1 MRLLATTLGAALA
14 STLLAAAPARSPD
27 MHHAASGR
35 YRLVVTGF
43 TVNHETWDNAFETD
57 GKRDEIWID
66 ARIQLVD
73 RAGQTISQIGGK
85 RTSVIGDVNGQS
97 GRIQGGSASTRGGL
111 RTGDAFPTPEPW
123 NLYGGVSTT
132 GGLPM
137 EVWRGDLLQGG
148 NGVAV
153 LPSVWEWD
161 GPQDAVRQFGSFV
174 AGMGSVGPGIVG
186 TVFAQVG
193 RFLIDGAPVGA
204 RLVDAMYG
212 DWLGRA
218 EDRPLGLGVV
228 RTTADGKALYGW
240 KATPM
245 ISLTYESA
253 EALLAANPTGRGLG
267 VASIRYVDD
276 TKFAGDY
283 TLYLKIERVQ

>member
-1 MRLLATTLGAALA
+1 
-14 STLLAAAPARSPD
+14 
-27 MHHAASGR
+27 
-35 YRLVVTGF
+35 
-43 TVNHETWDNAFETD
+43 
-57 GKRDEIWID
+57 
-66 ARIQLVD
+66 
-73 RAGQTISQIGGK
+73 
-85 RTSVIGDVNGQS
+85 
-97 GRIQGGSASTRGGL
+97 
-111 RTGDAFPTPEPW
+111 
-123 NLYGGVSTT
+123 
-132 GGLPM
+132 
-137 EVWRGDLLQGG
+137 
-148 NGVAV
+148 
-153 LPSVWEWD
+153 
-161 GPQDAVRQFGSFV
+161 
-174 AGMGSVGPGIVG
+174 
-186 TVFAQVG
+186 VG

-228 RTTADGKALYGW
+228 GTTADGKALYGW